1 MFGFILCMADAVCDI
16 NSSKDFQC
24 FYLISLL
31 VMAHLCSFSFSLSVV
46 FEDTSWIL
54 NFSFVQLILFHHP
67 ILLIFSFLYMLCIF
81 PNFRLLP
88 VRLWFWCS
96 SIPTQYCYCL
106 EFLVVSVEF
115 FVFIAILYFHHWV
128 IWFYSGVYFLC
139 VQCSWVNVT
148 ILAEILI

>member
-1 MFGFILCMADAVCDI
+1 L
-16 NSSKDFQC
+16 QC
-24 FYLISLL
+24 LFLISLL
-31 VMAHLCSFSFSLSVV
+31 AMAHLCWFSFSLFMV

-67 ILLIFSFLYMLCIF
+67 ILLFFSFLYMLCIF
-81 PNFRLLP
+81 PDFCLLP

-96 SIPTQYCYCL
+96 FIPTQYCYCL
-106 EFLVVSVEF
+106 KFLVVSVEF
-115 FVFIAILYFHHWV
+115 FVCIAILYFHHWV

-148 ILAEILI
+148 ILVEILI